1 MTAFFKHVKESHME
15 GKPLLSGFAFSHL
28 STTVIFPLMEV
39 QMVHIG
45 FCYKERTEILAVMTL
60 VGMETCFI

>member
-1 MTAFFKHVKESHME
+1 ME
-15 GKPLLSGFAFSHL
+15 A
-28 STTVIFPLMEV
+28 

-60 VGMETCFI
+60 VGMEISFI